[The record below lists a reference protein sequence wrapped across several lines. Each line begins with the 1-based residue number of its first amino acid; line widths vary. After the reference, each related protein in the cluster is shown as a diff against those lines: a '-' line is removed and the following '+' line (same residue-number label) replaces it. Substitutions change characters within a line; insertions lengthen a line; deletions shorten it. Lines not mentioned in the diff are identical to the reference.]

1 MPTLRRAS
9 PTMTDALHAIMDT
22 ARDLD
27 AFHEYPTGELAR
39 FRIFELAA
47 FLNRIRG
54 FRTL

>member
-1 MPTLRRAS
+1 MS
-9 PTMTDALHAIMDT
+9 EALHAIMDT

-27 AFHEYPTGELAR
+27 SFQSWPTGDLAQ

-54 FRTL
+54 FSTF